1 MQVWQHVNDAVE
13 TTVSSRGLLEITV
26 TVELEGDHL
35 TVTLDDDA
43 NVVDIDQTTDVA
55 RLRQDRLIT
64 DAESIL

>member
-55 RLRQDRLIT
+55 
-64 DAESIL
+64 